1 MLDAPVPQQAEAQR
15 VAQDASHGQPEED
28 GGRGHIGNHGHKV
41 EVNGD
46 RGLETGVVSLDA
58 RVTVTTPGVEEKPE
72 RDAGM
77 PDQTLT

>member
-58 RVTVTTPGVEEKPE
+58 RVTVTMPGWKRNQREMLKC
-72 RDAGM
+72 
-77 PDQTLT
+77 QTKR